1 MGGVAPKCAYT
12 ATVLSLIAVRFRAG
26 FRGARECLH
35 SLASTLEDSLSDAME
50 SVDKDMLLYL
60 KELYKETRADEPE
73 TKRVKFSDI
82 QDGLNLRFPTA
93 LLSPH
98 ISSMLVQEAFPNSD
112 RKSLGKDRQTYIV
125 GIEPSLSVSA
135 MSRAPVQGATP
146 AEDLQEEN
154 NLLSRK
160 VNELEAKIRTLED
173 QACSSLPLELDSLL
187 QHGKYALR
195 GPDTPAHFTEFSV
208 EAIVSEFQKYAPN
221 IYRLF
226 LDLGDTDR
234 CAHTPAE
241 EKKSLVSM
249 CTIFNARSRKAH
261 GMQLLMSFM
270 LIARATSRQV
280 CTCIYNKHTL
290 NISMC
295 CGWCCFV
302 VIHFMHTFVCRQ

>member
-12 ATVLSLIAVRFRAG
+12 ATVLSLIAVRFR
-26 FRGARECLH
+26 FRGARERLH
-35 SLASTLEDSLSDAME
+35 SLASSLEDSLSDAME

-60 KELYKETRADEPE
+60 KELYKETRADGPE

-112 RKSLGKDRQTYIV
+112 RKRLGKDRQTYIV

-154 NLLSRK
+154 HLLSRK

-234 CAHTPAE
+234 CAHTPVE
-241 EKKSLVSM
+241 ERNHSCRCAQFL
-249 CTIFNARSRKAH
+249 
-261 GMQLLMSFM
+261 MQGLEKLTACNY
-270 LIARATSRQV
+270 L
-280 CTCIYNKHTL
+280 
-290 NISMC
+290 
-295 CGWCCFV
+295 
-302 VIHFMHTFVCRQ
+302 

>member
-1 MGGVAPKCAYT
+1 
-12 ATVLSLIAVRFRAG
+12 
-26 FRGARECLH
+26 
-35 SLASTLEDSLSDAME
+35 
-50 SVDKDMLLYL
+50 
-60 KELYKETRADEPE
+60 
-73 TKRVKFSDI
+73 
-82 QDGLNLRFPTA
+82 
-93 LLSPH
+93 
-98 ISSMLVQEAFPNSD
+98 MLVQEAFPNSD
-112 RKSLGKDRQTYIV
+112 RKRLGKDRQTYIV

-154 NLLSRK
+154 HLLSRK

-234 CAHTPAE
+234 CAHTPVE

-249 CTIFNARSRKAH
+249 CTILNARSRKAH

-302 VIHFMHTFVCRQ
+302 VVHFMHTFFVGNDSFELCRGMHVLPEKLGVSTPANRRGRVIASGPEWTLALGVRQCEPTSKSSA